1 MKQIKKFLLI
11 FDVAFFLALKNIFY
25 KKKMLIMITII
36 IALGFLSTIFSTS
49 IINGLKT
56 EIENKAISV
65 ITGNVLLEPK
75 DKKDFIYDVNN
86 LEKKIL
92 SIPEVI
98 AISPHINRGVTLI
111 DNNGNKISMQLRI
124 IDPNKESIVSS
135 IDDNIIT
142 GKYLSEKS
150 MSEIFIG
157 ADLTK
162 KYRSQEALPA
172 IDIDSGEKIT
182 IFFDNGVKDKV
193 KVKGIYSLNFAATD
207 VYIYITKEYAKKVFN
222 LSDKDLNVASEI
234 LIKTSSKSN
243 ENKVRDKILQLG
255 FNGKIWVWEER
266 LGVLSQYT
274 RSLLI
279 ISKFTA
285 IISIIIA
292 FATIYIMIY
301 INVLNKKTQ
310 IGIMKA
316 IGITKETILFSY
328 IIQSFIYGIL
338 GCILGYLLTK
348 FVLFYY
354 TINPIIMPVGPIYPI
369 IDSKDYIFSFIILL
383 VSSVIAGYIPSRGVV
398 KEEILDAIY
407 KG

>member
-111 DNNGNKISMQLRI
+111 DNNGNKVSVQLRI
-124 IDPNKESIVSS
+124 IDPEKESVVSS
-135 IDDNIIT
+135 IDDNVVS
-142 GKYLSEKS
+142 GRYLSKKS
-150 MSEIFIG
+150 TNEIFIG

-172 IDIDSGEKIT
+172 IDVDSGEKIT